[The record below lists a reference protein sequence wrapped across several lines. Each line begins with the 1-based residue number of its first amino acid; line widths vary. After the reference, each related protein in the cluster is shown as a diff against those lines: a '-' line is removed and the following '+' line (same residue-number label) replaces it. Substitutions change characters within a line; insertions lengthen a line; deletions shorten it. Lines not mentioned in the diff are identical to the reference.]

1 MNSMQDILARI
12 NLLEGKGSK
21 PDFLDLDKDGDKTEP
36 MKKASKEVDE
46 SVEEGSTGDYSAKK
60 ARAGKDIGKPGKQF
74 AKIAKSAGE
83 RYGSK
88 ERGEKVAG
96 AVLAKLRKGAA
107 EGVETEGNLFT
118 GNLAKARA
126 AGKKQAD
133 LDGDGD
139 MEKVRESKKPMA
151 VVFETTYKGRQ
162 VKVIH
167 DSEFNE
173 FTIDMGA
180 HRVFAEDKDSAAN
193 IAKAW
198 LDEGKV
204 LWPGTSEYQ
213 KKFGHEMRSGE
224 KRRSSTGGEIEKTDT
239 GIRHTARAYDD
250 EEETKADD
258 GAPKRRG
265 RPKGSKRALGA
276 KGPTG
281 RSKLLSKGAIR
292 EADLEED
299 YDQDEY
305 DEEGEMAK
313 SQSMTIADAAHELQ
327 HMLTDTENLPEWVQ
341 KKITLAQEYIDSAR
355 DYLKANRP
363 EAEMDESALQAY
375 LGKKKYGASGMKALQ
390 QAGREGAS
398 KEKMAKIRA
407 QHDKL
412 DEVDLEEK
420 AVSRAQQRFMGMAH
434 AMQKG
439 EKIPGASKELKKVAR
454 GMKKGDVED
463 FAKTKHKGLP
473 EKVKAKKEES
483 VEETTTA
490 GSVATAPVA
499 APKGKKGMIFGKG
512 VYEGKLEESYK
523 SRLEQMLTE
532 GMSVNMSMNQDGTK
546 SLSVNATDEDADK
559 LAQIIQL
566 AGMEQ
571 TSGYEEA
578 CPACGQS
585 PCACEELE
593 EADLANAPEPEYSD
607 TDTMVN
613 TLSGGLNARKTTGQ
627 TTMPVINRDPARQ
640 GVSAVAEEIREQQES
655 RLWNLYKKY
664 STK

>member
-1 MNSMQDILARI
+1 MSNDFFYQMNKRLQQVVDAPKSVHQ
-12 NLLEGKGSK
+12 NLNEGAVA
-21 PDFLDLDKDGDKTEP
+21 E
-36 MKKASKEVDE
+36 AS
-46 SVEEGSTGDYSAKK
+46 YSAKA

-96 AVLAKLRKGAA
+96 AVLAKLRAKEDVAQ
-107 EGVETEGNLFT
+107 EGNKFT
-118 GNLAKARA
+118 GNLMKARA
-126 AGKKQAD
+126 AGLEKAD

-139 MEKVRESKKPMA
+139 MERVRESAMTVVAKSTTNGRTARILHDQEYDEYTISLIGGDKPQ
-151 VVFETTYKGRQ
+151 Y
-162 VKVIH
+162 
-167 DSEFNE
+167 
-173 FTIDMGA
+173 
-180 HRVFAEDKDSAAN
+180 VFAEDRDTAQE
-193 IAKAW
+193 IADTW
-198 LDEGKV
+198 LAEGKT
-204 LWPGTSEYQ
+204 LWPGTAEY
-213 KKFGHEMRSGE
+213 KARFGDEMRAGE
-224 KRRSSTGGEIEKTDT
+224 KRKSSTGGEIEKTAT

-250 EEETKADD
+250 DAEDSKADD

-281 RSKLLSKGAIR
+281 RSKLLKGKAIR
-292 EADLEED
+292 EQGIEED
-299 YDQDEY
+299 YDSDEY
-305 DEEGEMAK
+305 DQEGEMAK
-313 SQSMTIADAAHELQ
+313 SQAHTIVDAAKEL
-327 HMLTDTENLPEWVQ
+327 HDMVTTNENLPEWVQ
-341 KKITLAQEYIDSAR
+341 KKIALAQEYIDSAR

-375 LGKKKYGASGMKALQ
+375 LGKKKYGEKGMKALQ

-407 QHDKL
+407 QHDQL

-439 EKIPGASKELKKVAR
+439 EKIPGASKELKSVAKS
-454 GMKKGDVED
+454 MKKGDVED

-473 EKVKAKKEES
+473 EKKKKKEES

-490 GSVATAPVA
+490 GSVATAPAA

-512 VYEGKLEESYK
+512 VYEAKLQEGFQ
-523 SRLEQMLTE
+523 SRLEKMLTE
-532 GMSVNMSMNQDGTK
+532 GMSVNMSVNQDGTK

-566 AGMEQ
+566 AGMQ
-571 TSGYEEA
+571 QGTDYQEA
-578 CPACGQS
+578 CPACGQA
-585 PCACEELE
+585 PCGCEELE
-593 EADLANAPEPEYSD
+593 EADLANSPEPEYSD

-613 TLSGGLNARKTTGQ
+613 TLSGGLNARKSTGQ

-640 GVSAVAEEIREQQES
+640 GVQAVSEKIQEQAEQ
-655 RLWNLYKKY
+655 RLWDLYKRYESK
-664 STK
+664 